1 MNRIGLRGTVCGLLL
16 AAVMHLAGTPGWAV
30 ETSAIEV
37 KVVVKVS
44 DRAKAAD
51 SLVQSAERLDG
62 YFTQKTGEGVVLRIP
77 ASGLKPLLANADQ
90 LGQVIDRQL
99 GREDLGEELLRKKA
113 VLKAKTEAQHQY
125 LALLDQA
132 DTEGALSVEKE
143 LILLVAEIE
152 TLKGQLRHLQD
163 RIAFARVE
171 VRFEYRDRSAPVPD
185 GSSSFAWLNTM
196 NLIDLLEEF

>member
-1 MNRIGLRGTVCGLLL
+1 
-16 AAVMHLAGTPGWAV
+16 
-30 ETSAIEV
+30 
-37 KVVVKVS
+37 
-44 DRAKAAD
+44 
-51 SLVQSAERLDG
+51 
-62 YFTQKTGEGVVLRIP
+62 
-77 ASGLKPLLANADQ
+77 

-99 GREDLGEELLRKKA
+99 SREDLGDELLRKNA

-125 LALLDQA
+125 LALLDQS

-163 RIAFARVE
+163 RIALARVE

>member
-16 AAVMHLAGTPGWAV
+16 AVMHLAGTPGWAV
-30 ETSAIEV
+30 ETSSIEV

-51 SLVQSAERLDG
+51 SLVQSAARLDG
-62 YFTQKTGEGVVLRIP
+62 YFTQKTGDGVVLRIP

-125 LALLDQA
+125 LALLDQS

>member
-1 MNRIGLRGTVCGLLL
+1 MKRIGLRGTVCGLLL

-44 DRAKAAD
+44 DRAQAAEA
-51 SLVQSAERLDG
+51 LVQSAARLDG
-62 YFTQKTGEGVVLRIP
+62 YFTQKTGDGIVLRIP
-77 ASGLKPLLANADQ
+77 VSGLKPLLAEADQ

-99 GREDLGEELLRKKA
+99 SREDLGDELLRKNA

-125 LALLDQA
+125 LALLDQS

-163 RIAFARVE
+163 RIALARVE

>member
-1 MNRIGLRGTVCGLLL
+1 MKRIGLRGTVCGLLL
-16 AAVMHLAGTPGWAV
+16 AAVMLLAGTPGWAV

-44 DRAKAAD
+44 DRARAAD
-51 SLVQSAERLDG
+51 ALVQSAARLDG
-62 YFTQKTGEGVVLRIP
+62 YFTQKTGDGIVLRIP
-77 ASGLKPLLANADQ
+77 VSGLKPLLAEADQ

-99 GREDLGEELLRKKA
+99 SREDLGDELLRKNA
-113 VLKAKTEAQHQY
+113 ILKAKTEAQHQY

-163 RIAFARVE
+163 RIALARVE

-196 NLIDLLEEF
+196 NLIDLLEEY